1 MLRSASPLIDRLLA
15 PSTRLM
21 ARLRFSHKAMVIG
34 ASFLVT
40 CAVLGGIIEVRASA
54 ELADARLQR
63 AGITGLAQL
72 QQTMLAMQRHSQL
85 VVRRSAKDQI
95 DPAAEQAA
103 GAEVAKQL
111 ETFDAWQKA
120 SMAGKGLDKPLAAVR
135 AAWSKAAAA
144 HDDAMQA
151 IADHDAAIRR
161 VGEAMSHLSE
171 ASRLSL
177 ATDPGVSYM
186 GRAAAEWVPALGEY
200 AAQQGLIGVR
210 VLGEGAIW
218 VDDRTGLAVAR
229 NMEDYVH
236 ARLALEQKNAAAAAP
251 AVAAVLAKPLDAALA
266 AVRRQ
271 NAALQ
276 THVLDAET
284 PDLP

>member
-95 DPAAEQAA
+95 DPAAVQAA

-210 VLGEGAIW
+210 VLGVGAIW
-218 VDDRTGLAVAR
+218 VYARTAR
-229 NMEDYVH
+229 GVPRN
-236 ARLALEQKNAAAAAP
+236 LE
-251 AVAAVLAKPLDAALA
+251 
-266 AVRRQ
+266 
-271 NAALQ
+271 
-276 THVLDAET
+276 
-284 PDLP
+284 